1 MSRLESTVTYVKDPR
16 VLKLLERMLD
26 GAIEEIK
33 PVLDPTSKTAFR
45 YANIDDI
52 LEARSEDTF
61 EILEKLADEGI
72 LTKRFHDKLF
82 ACPKCK
88 SFQLR
93 PGTQCSKCS
102 SANITR
108 GKVIE
113 HYVCGYVGLE
123 REFETEKGY
132 ICPKC
137 KKELKLIGT
146 DYRSPEIAL
155 YKCDNCGETFN
166 DPVESWHCLDC
177 LEYFP
182 KNEAIEAKV
191 YSYRLNETKRDWL
204 RVQLKPKRKIEE
216 YLTNEGYSV
225 QSSIKIRGT
234 SGVEHEIDTFALKKS
249 GIFEHKI
256 VIGISTGAGGKEVGP
271 EDVLKLFAKAYDVG
285 AHDIILIAIPK
296 LGEEA
301 KHFAQYYRIRTL
313 EAEDLEKAVEQ
324 LKPTS

>member
-16 VLKLLERMLD
+16 VLKLLERILD
-26 GAIEEIK
+26 GAIDEIK
-33 PVLDPTSKTAFR
+33 PILDPTSKTAFR
-45 YANIDDI
+45 YPNVDDI
-52 LEARSEDTF
+52 LEARSEDTV
-61 EILEKLADEGI
+61 EILWKLADEGI
-72 LTKRFHDKLF
+72 LTKRFYDKLL

-93 PGTQCSKCS
+93 PSTRCPKCS

-155 YKCDNCGETFN
+155 YKCENCGEIFN

-177 LEYFP
+177 LEYFL
-182 KNEAIEAKV
+182 KNEAIETKV
-191 YSYRLNETKRDWL
+191 YSYRLNEAKRDWL
-204 RVQLKPKRKIEE
+204 RIQLKPKRRIEE

-234 SGVEHEIDTFALKKS
+234 SGVEHEIDTFAVKKS

-256 VIGISTGAGGKEVGP
+256 VIGISTGTAGKEVGP

-285 AHDIILIAIPK
+285 AHEIILIAVPK
-296 LGEEA
+296 LSEDG

-324 LKPTS
+324 LKPSS